1 MAGTILSNP
10 LFVDTI
16 LPFLFV
22 FVMIFAILQK
32 SRILGENKNQID
44 AIVSLVVGLIVIT
57 FSQAVG
63 IINELMP
70 FLAVSATI
78 ILVFLILF
86 AMVFKEKEFEIPKG
100 LRLGFGVLIG
110 IAVTV
115 AVLVSTGAWDWI
127 VSSYEGDTNLISN
140 TFFII
145 VILVAVSIALWPSKK
160 NKDSD

>member
-1 MAGTILSNP
+1 M
-10 LFVDTI
+10 
-16 LPFLFV
+16 
-22 FVMIFAILQK
+22 
-32 SRILGENKNQID
+32 
-44 AIVSLVVGLIVIT
+44 
-57 FSQAVG
+57 
-63 IINELMP
+63 
-70 FLAVSATI
+70 
-78 ILVFLILF
+78 
-86 AMVFKEKEFEIPKG
+86 
-100 LRLGFGVLIG
+100 IG